1 MHAQISA
8 TTYRALGILWVLLA
22 ALPWIAPNNYW
33 LNLGTLWLTNLLLI
47 ASLNLLMGYSGQI
60 SLAHGAFYGIGAY
73 VSGVLG
79 AKYGV
84 SPWIGLPVALVA
96 TGVVAFAVGW
106 PTLRLR
112 GHYLAMATLGFNAIA
127 SVLFVEF
134 RDWTGGPNGLVN
146 IPPYTLFGVKLDS
159 DRSFYFLALIAVGIA
174 LVLLLN
180 LLDSRTGRALRA
192 LSTAEVGAQCMGV
205 DVHRYK
211 ILVFVVSAMFAALAG
226 CLYAHH
232 NAFVSPESFD
242 FMVSTMLVVM
252 VALGGTGHWW
262 GAFLGALIYTVL
274 PEVLR
279 SFGDLELLIFGVSL
293 ILVLLFFPRGMGG
306 ALDLL
311 CAKIAGLRS
320 RGPGAKPP
328 SADARGAGADS

>member
-1 MHAQISA
+1 MHSA
-8 TTYRALGILWVLLA
+8 IGPATYRGLAVLWTLL
-22 ALPWIAPNNYW
+22 LVVPWIAPNNYI
-33 LNLGTLWLTNLLLI
+33 LNLGTLWLINLILV

-60 SLAHGAFYGIGAY
+60 SLAHGAFYGLGAY

-84 SPWIGLPVALVA
+84 SPWLGMPAALAVTAAVALL
-96 TGVVAFAVGW
+96 VGW

-127 SVLFVEF
+127 SVLFVEL

-146 IPPYTLFGVKLDS
+146 IPPYVLFGWKLDS
-159 DRSFYFLALIAVGIA
+159 DRVFFYFTLVVAGIC

-180 LLDSRTGRALRA
+180 LLDSRAGRALRA
-192 LSTAEVGAQCMGV
+192 LSTAEIGAECMGI
-205 DVHRYK
+205 DVHGHK
-211 ILVFVVSAMFAALAG
+211 MLVFIVSAMMAALAG

-262 GAFLGALIYTVL
+262 GAFLGALVYTAL
-274 PEVLR
+274 PELLR
-279 SFGDLELLIFGVSL
+279 AVGDLEMLVVGIS
-293 ILVLLFFPRGMGG
+293 LVLVMLFFPRGLGG
-306 ALDLL
+306 ALDWVL
-311 CAKIAGLRS
+311 ARRKTGDAPER
-320 RGPGAKPP
+320 P
-328 SADARGAGADS
+328 S